1 MTVSGT
7 QGHLWAQHAL
17 ASYRVRPSFDL
28 FMILFRLRK
37 VISLV
42 YSILLT
48 ARGPF
53 LIQQAPAE
61 PYVFLLPYGSFIKK

>member
-1 MTVSGT
+1 MSATRLGIVSST
-7 QGHLWAQHAL
+7 TKFIFLHDSLW
-17 ASYRVRPSFDL
+17 
-28 FMILFRLRK
+28 LREF
-37 VISLV
+37 ISLV

>member
-1 MTVSGT
+1 
-7 QGHLWAQHAL
+7 
-17 ASYRVRPSFDL
+17 
-28 FMILFRLRK
+28 MILFRLRK

-61 PYVFLLPYGSFIKK
+61 PYVSLLPYGSFINK